1 MSLQSFFNPKAIALV
16 GASTNPEKIGRQILD
31 NILHGGFKGKV
42 FPINLKEKKIAGL
55 LVYNDLSKIPK
66 EQRKDLLVIIA
77 IPADFVLEE
86 ILKCA
91 TLGIKNIIIISSG
104 FKESGDSGDKLEKE
118 IISLASKYNLN
129 ILGPNCLGLIN
140 VYYHLNA
147 AFAVSELR
155 AGRIAL
161 LSQSGAIGSA
171 ALDWVKEKG
180 IGLSHFIS
188 LGNKAV
194 LSENEIIAYLAKD
207 KQTDVVVIYL
217 ESIKDGK
224 KLMNLVSNLSPVKP
238 VLILKAGQSSAG
250 EKLALSHTGS
260 LTGSSEVVKTGLQRA
275 GAVFLDSLGE
285 LFLSLILFKKEYFKN
300 KVNSDLYL
308 LTNAGGLAVLTADEL
323 SDQEMKLGGS
333 FDLLGDA
340 DNKRYEQKLAEV
352 LSNKKIN
359 NVLVILTPQTATKP
373 KETAEVIVKHA
384 KMYPQKLIM
393 ASFVGGESVLESV
406 TILKKAGVPVFDFP
420 EEAVHSLKKL
430 ISYKNNLNTLRPY
443 RLLSENKNKKAILKD
458 DYLSSLSLLKKY
470 GIKTVPTFKYS
481 EEKIKTYKY
490 PLVLKAVGPD
500 FLHKTDKQ
508 AVLVNISSPADLK
521 LAAKRL
527 IVSQHKA
534 FLNKDNYLIV
544 QEMAQDFQE
553 IIIGF
558 KRDVS
563 FGAVMMIGWGG
574 VYAEVFKEVKLAI
587 SDLTLKEAK
596 DIIKKL
602 KIYPI
607 LNGARNQKKYDLL
620 NLAMALYNLAR
631 LANEHPEIKEADINP
646 LFVFKKGVL
655 AADVRIIL

>member
-31 NILHGGFKGKV
+31 NILLGGFKGKV

-104 FKESGDSGDKLEKE
+104 FKESGDRGDKLEKE

-140 VYYHLNA
+140 TCHHLNA

-238 VLILKAGQSSAG
+238 VLILKAGQSS
-250 EKLALSHTGS
+250 
-260 LTGSSEVVKTGLQRA
+260 
-275 GAVFLDSLGE
+275 
-285 LFLSLILFKKEYFKN
+285 
-300 KVNSDLYL
+300 
-308 LTNAGGLAVLTADEL
+308 
-323 SDQEMKLGGS
+323 
-333 FDLLGDA
+333 
-340 DNKRYEQKLAEV
+340 
-352 LSNKKIN
+352 
-359 NVLVILTPQTATKP
+359 
-373 KETAEVIVKHA
+373 
-384 KMYPQKLIM
+384 
-393 ASFVGGESVLESV
+393 VG
-406 TILKKAGVPVFDFP
+406 
-420 EEAVHSLKKL
+420 
-430 ISYKNNLNTLRPY
+430 
-443 RLLSENKNKKAILKD
+443 
-458 DYLSSLSLLKKY
+458 
-470 GIKTVPTFKYS
+470 
-481 EEKIKTYKY
+481 
-490 PLVLKAVGPD
+490 
-500 FLHKTDKQ
+500 
-508 AVLVNISSPADLK
+508 
-521 LAAKRL
+521 
-527 IVSQHKA
+527 
-534 FLNKDNYLIV
+534 
-544 QEMAQDFQE
+544 
-553 IIIGF
+553 
-558 KRDVS
+558 
-563 FGAVMMIGWGG
+563 
-574 VYAEVFKEVKLAI
+574 
-587 SDLTLKEAK
+587 
-596 DIIKKL
+596 
-602 KIYPI
+602 
-607 LNGARNQKKYDLL
+607 RN
-620 NLAMALYNLAR
+620 
-631 LANEHPEIKEADINP
+631 
-646 LFVFKKGVL
+646 
-655 AADVRIIL
+655 

>member
-42 FPINLKEKKIAGL
+42 SPINLKEKKIAGL

-104 FKESGDSGDKLEKE
+104 FKESGDRGDKLEKE

-373 KETAEVIVKHA
+373 KETAEVIVKYA

-420 EEAVHSLKKL
+420 EEAVSSLKKL

>member
-1 MSLQSFFNPKAIALV
+1 MSLQSFFNPKAVALV
-16 GASTNPEKIGRQILD
+16 GASNNHAKIGRQILD
-31 NILHGGFKGKV
+31 NMLSGGFKGKI

-55 LVYNDLSKIPK
+55 LAYSDLSQISK
-66 EQRKDLLVIIA
+66 EQRRDLLVIIA
-77 IPADFVLEE
+77 IPADFVLAE
-86 ILKCA
+86 ILKCVA
-91 TLGIKNIIIISSG
+91 LDLKNIIIISSG
-104 FKESGDSGDKLEKE
+104 FKESGDKGAKLEKD
-118 IISLASKYNLN
+118 IISLALKHNLN

-140 VYYHLNA
+140 AYHHLNA
-147 AFAVSELR
+147 AFAVSEVR

-171 ALDWVKEKG
+171 ALDWVREKG
-180 IGLSHFIS
+180 IGLSYFIS

-194 LSENEIIAYLAKD
+194 LSENEIITYLAKD
-207 KQTDVVVIYL
+207 KQTDVIVIYL

-224 KLMNLVSNLSPVKP
+224 KLMNLVSKLSPIKP
-238 VLILKAGQSSAG
+238 VLILKAGQSSVG

-260 LTGSSEVVKTGLQRA
+260 LTGSSEVIKTGLQRA
-275 GAVFLDSLGE
+275 GAVFLDSLEE

-300 KVNSDLYL
+300 KANSDLYL

-323 SDQEMKLGGS
+323 SRQGMKLGGS

-340 DNKRYEQKLAEV
+340 DSKKYEQKLAEV
-352 LSNKKIN
+352 LNDRKIN
-359 NVLVILTPQTATKP
+359 NILVILTPQTATEP
-373 KETAEVIVKHA
+373 KETAEVIMKYA
-384 KMYPQKLIM
+384 KKYPQKLLM
-393 ASFVGGESVLESV
+393 ASFVGGESVLEAV

-420 EEAVHSLKKL
+420 EEAVCSLKKL
-430 ISYKNNLNTLRPY
+430 INYKSNLSALRPY
-443 RLLSENKNKKAILKD
+443 KLLIENKNKKVILKD

-481 EEKIKTYKY
+481 EEKIKSYKY

-508 AVLVNISSPADLK
+508 AVIVNISSPADLK
-521 LAAKRL
+521 FSVKRL
-527 IVSQHKA
+527 IVNQRRA

-553 IIIGF
+553 IIVGF

-574 VYAEVFKEVKLAI
+574 IYAEVFKEVRLAI
-587 SDLTLKEAK
+587 SDLTLKESK

-607 LNGARNQKKYDLL
+607 LNGARNRQKYDLS
-620 NLAMALYNLAR
+620 NLAMALCNLAK

-646 LFVFKKGVL
+646 LFVFKQGVM